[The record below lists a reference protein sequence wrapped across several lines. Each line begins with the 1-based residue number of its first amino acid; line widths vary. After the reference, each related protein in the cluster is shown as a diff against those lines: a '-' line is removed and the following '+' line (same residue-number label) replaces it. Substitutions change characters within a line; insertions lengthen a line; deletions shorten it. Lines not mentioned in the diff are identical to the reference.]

1 MWFLII
7 SRPCLIVDF
16 GSITDIKSSIEELL
30 DNPTLYAHI
39 TKTHDTNVYLIHEHA
54 DTSGRRKRRRPAL
67 LDPAHEVPAVT
78 ALQKTLDTVQ
88 LKSWQYVSNLIH
100 LELDADTAIRLML
113 DSALFM
119 RAPKNSDQNVLTAI
133 KKSVDPSSSSQSE
146 HSSLSQKTALI
157 SLTVHNRLSW
167 GHNLLSRSSQHALL
181 ASQTLGDLFEAVPCT
196 SNEIPEERLANGE
209 IVGYKTSTAESPETG
224 SSGCV
229 ICIEGKAYGDGISEN
244 DYAE

>member
-1 MWFLII
+1 VWFLII

-146 HSSLSQKTALI
+146 HTSLSRKTALI